1 MADPVGLGAVG
12 VTTVAV
18 KASGCSISVA
28 MTMSTRQG
36 RISFVI
42 DCRVSCIRMRCLLRT
57 CPEEVIGPNQTRRS
71 NTIANPSR
79 RNQG

>member
-28 MTMSTRQG
+28 MAIEYAS
-36 RISFVI
+36 S
-42 DCRVSCIRMRCLLRT
+42 SSY
-57 CPEEVIGPNQTRRS
+57 RS
-71 NTIANPSR
+71 WPVVDGVLELFALDR
-79 RNQG
+79 